1 MPRPNDPMTLD
12 LSGADCIAYASSEAD
27 GRERWTVLS
36 VFRLAD
42 LHVAQIEAMSTVEGE
57 RTKTRRVARVNLEH
71 ALKFF
76 DDSDLGRSVCAT
88 AREWDENRRRRL
100 ALVGDKEW
108 TDREALIRLYG
119 EEPTGRKGYSGLLAA
134 DFGVGESTAR
144 AAIANGTAIKVPLAR
159 VLPFLDLS
167 RLEAARENRRG

>member
-12 LSGADCIAYASSEAD
+12 LSGADCIAYASSEKD

-42 LHVAQIEAMSTVEGE
+42 LYVAQIEAMSTVEGE

-71 ALKFF
+71 ALTFF
-76 DDSDLGRSVCAT
+76 DDSDLGRSVCSS
-88 AREWDENRRRRL
+88 AREWADARQPSSKTWTDSE
-100 ALVGDKEW
+100 ALV
-108 TDREALIRLYG
+108 ALYG
-119 EEPTGRKGYSGLLAA
+119 PAPTGRKGYSGLLAD

-144 AAIANGTAIKVPLAR
+144 AAIQKGTPIKVPLAA
-159 VLPFLDLS
+159 VMPFLDLA
-167 RLEAARENRRG
+167 RLEAARGNRRG